1 MNFLFYKK
9 IYFVNKKKKE
19 KTIVIV
25 QRYFWI
31 FFILLSN
38 LKLYG
43 FSLQNINW
51 TDAILKHFVVRKFP
65 KCTQDCLRNI
75 YKTNFPVDLNRNIKT
90 KISKEEI
97 YSVNINYQKFS

>member
-1 MNFLFYKK
+1 MNFLLS
-9 IYFVNKKKKE
+9 ILWKKKKKGE
-19 KTIVIV
+19 NNCHCSEV
-25 QRYFWI
+25 FLN
-31 FFILLSN
+31 FFILLSI

-43 FSLQNINW
+43 FSLQNIYW
-51 TDAILKHFVVRKFP
+51 TDAILRHSLVRKLP
-65 KCTQDCLRNI
+65 KCTQDCSRNI